1 MDAGEG
7 QALLWTPNGSGVAW
21 LLTQHG
27 IPIGLKVVTR
37 VNLFYPE
44 IEPVELD
51 YWRPSLLF
59 WIEDLE
65 AEEKKEGKTDNE
77 SEGEMISLRKSGE
90 VMKAR

>member
-7 QALLWTPNGSGVAW
+7 QALLWTPNDSGVAW

-27 IPIGLKVVTR
+27 IQIGLKVVTR
-37 VNLFYPE
+37 VDLFYPE
-44 IEPVELD
+44 IKPVELD
-51 YWRPSLLF
+51 YWRPSLSFL
-59 WIEDLE
+59 IEDLE